1 MSEKKSILKA
11 DMFERFLMQNS
22 STINE
27 VSLVIFGL
35 SPFTTA
41 KNIPEDLKPFVTET
55 RIYMRR
61 SLNTLS
67 DIYKLHF
74 QPATECYMRLIL
86 AVAHRYINEKTPD
99 VISESIVEMVKT
111 FIYINK
117 WEEHIRAIGGEEL
130 LRLVSDIR
138 KTGRGEHK
146 KSEEME
152 GTNKMMG
159 LLVKLLVS
167 KSDRYGTQENP
178 KVSEIY
184 NDVLKIVD
192 SEELTT
198 KGIARPTFYKKIKLA
213 LESIHD

>member
-1 MSEKKSILKA
+1 
-11 DMFERFLMQNS
+11 
-22 STINE
+22 
-27 VSLVIFGL
+27 
-35 SPFTTA
+35 
-41 KNIPEDLKPFVTET
+41 
-55 RIYMRR
+55 
-61 SLNTLS
+61 
-67 DIYKLHF
+67 
-74 QPATECYMRLIL
+74 MRLIL

-99 VISESIVEMVKT
+99 VISESIIEMVKT

-130 LRLVSDIR
+130 LRSVSDIR

-159 LLVKLLVS
+159 LLVKLLAS

-184 NDVLKIVD
+184 NDVLKIVS
-192 SEELTT
+192 SEDLTT
-198 KGIARPTFYKKIKLA
+198 KGISRPTFYKKIKLA